1 MAEPNYAIDYEDER
15 FKQVEQE
22 KQQAIGELDQKY
34 NDMIGE
40 SDKYYQ
46 EQIEASKQWAEQQ
59 KQAQQAQTDL
69 LIEQQNQQKQ
79 QAEKS
84 YKREQTGAYVDW
96 QKQSNA
102 YGANA
107 EQMAANGLT
116 NSGYSE
122 SSQVAMY
129 TTYQNRVA
137 TARESFNL
145 AVLNYDNN
153 IKEATLQ
160 NNSKMAEI
168 AYQQFQ
174 AQLELSLQGFQYK
187 NQLILEQTNKK
198 QELDNIYNARWQNVL
213 QQMNT
218 ENSMAEQV
226 RQYNEKMAFEQQQA
240 QQAQKNWEKEY
251 ALAKKSASKSSSGG
265 SGGNNKNIQK
275 DPETSYNA
283 KNIDS
288 KKMGQL
294 DTALKN
300 QYKMIMHNTKNENT
314 AKTGLRNSL
323 AFALSNGSINK
334 DEFVYMAEKYGL

>member
-15 FKQVEQE
+15 FKQVEAE
-22 KQQAIGELDQKY
+22 KQQAVGDLDKKY
-34 NDMIGE
+34 NEMIGE

-59 KQAQQAQTDL
+59 KQNQQAQTDL

-122 SSQVAMY
+122 SSQVSMY

-168 AYQQFQ
+168 AFQQLQ
-174 AQLELSLQGFQYK
+174 TQLELSLQGFQYK
-187 NQLILEQTNKK
+187 NQLVLDLTNKK

-226 RQYNEKMAFEQQQA
+226 RQYNEKMAFEQEQA
-240 QQAQKNWEKEY
+240 KQAQKNWEKEY

-265 SGGNNKNIQK
+265 SGGTKKIEKQE
-275 DPETSYNA
+275 DPYNA

-294 DTALKN
+294 ETALN
-300 QYKMIMHNTKNENT
+300 ANYKLIMRNTKNENT
-314 AKTGLRNSL
+314 AKEGLRNSL

-334 DEFVYMAEKYGL
+334 DEFVYMAQKYGL